1 MKTRECNHKGCKVKA
16 TIGAFCKKHA
26 EKNDPVEQAV
36 KLSELEAL
44 KFGKMDAE
52 MRNCLQGIQLADYEI
67 NRIRVEAQQKME
79 QQQIQRSKLNDQLGR
94 LKAEYVPFVKE
105 LAAKYKMPD
114 ADKMSIDPDSRII
127 RDISDPVK

>member
-1 MKTRECNHKGCKVKA
+1 MKTRECSHRGCKVKA

-36 KLSELEAL
+36 KMSELEAL

-52 MRNCLQGIQLADYEI
+52 MRNCLQGIQLADYEV
-67 NRIRVEAQQKME
+67 NRIRIEAQQKME
-79 QQQIQRSKLNDQLGR
+79 QQQMQRSKLTSQLER

-105 LAAKYKMPD
+105 LAKKYDMPD
-114 ADKMSIDPDSRII
+114 PEKMAIDPDSRII